1 MKFSEM
7 SIKLMDNFQPE
18 NYPKK
23 KKKKK
28 KCMFVY
34 FFKKVHL
41 SIFVL
46 FSI

>member
-7 SIKLMDNFQPE
+7 SIKLMDNFHPE
-18 NYPKK
+18 NYPPP
-23 KKKKK
+23 KK

-34 FFKKVHL
+34 FFFKVHL